1 MDVLKVGMIDPF
13 GGVLNLR
20 VASEGL
26 AQAHVV
32 SQATQQPFQIDWHLH
47 AQPLIPAVHTICN
60 NDGVDLQFEW
70 VQFEWAEAEA
80 FIKEAVGSLFSW
92 CERF

>member
-1 MDVLKVGMIDPF
+1 
-13 GGVLNLR
+13 
-20 VASEGL
+20 L

-60 NDGVDLQFEW
+60 NDDTGEGAGTSGMSSQGNNDHRRMLPQG
-70 VQFEWAEAEA
+70 
-80 FIKEAVGSLFSW
+80 K
-92 CERF
+92 